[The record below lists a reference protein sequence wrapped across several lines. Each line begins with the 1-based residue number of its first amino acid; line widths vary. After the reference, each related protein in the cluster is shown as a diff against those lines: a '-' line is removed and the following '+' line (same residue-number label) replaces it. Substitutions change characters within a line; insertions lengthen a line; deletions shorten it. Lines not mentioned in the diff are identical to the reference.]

1 MCFLLQAWQF
11 KGWPWEGNPTVIFSK
26 VAAYH
31 IKWDDSVL
39 ERNIGSWAV
48 SVIPLSRDKWHLDR
62 AQLMSFWVSLDHYMV
77 NNEPHLRF

>member
-1 MCFLLQAWQF
+1 MTAVSLFQAWQF

-48 SVIPLSRDKWHLDR
+48 SVIQLSREARFKFR
-62 AQLMSFWVSLDHYMV
+62 NTQLNFGVC
-77 NNEPHLRF
+77 